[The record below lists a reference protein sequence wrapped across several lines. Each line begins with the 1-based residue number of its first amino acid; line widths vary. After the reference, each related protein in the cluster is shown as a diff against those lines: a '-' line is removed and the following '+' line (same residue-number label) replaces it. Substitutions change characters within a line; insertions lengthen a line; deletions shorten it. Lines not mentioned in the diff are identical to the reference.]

1 VSENGEPAPVS
12 PAVAH
17 ETKVDH
23 AEIIIEVSDRRE
35 SNGASEADLFLPQLF
50 TKAYEFFKAHKT
62 KNMTFFVAS
71 QIALAHYEGGN
82 YEMALK

>member
-1 VSENGEPAPVS
+1 M
-12 PAVAH
+12 
-17 ETKVDH
+17 
-23 AEIIIEVSDRRE
+23 
-35 SNGASEADLFLPQLF
+35 ADPQLF

-82 YEMALK
+82 HEMALKQVLSSRPPS